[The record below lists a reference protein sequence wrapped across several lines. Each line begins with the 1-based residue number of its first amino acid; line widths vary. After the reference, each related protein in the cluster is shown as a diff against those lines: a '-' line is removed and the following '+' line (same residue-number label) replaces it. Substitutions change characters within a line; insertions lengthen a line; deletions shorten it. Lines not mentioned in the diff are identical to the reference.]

1 MRVGLKWE
9 AGLALA
15 CFLAGLSANLALF
28 QEISSGALSE
38 HESVSLFVCP
48 QDECAEQL
56 IEFIGSAEKSV
67 HVMIYSL
74 TKEEIAEALAEARKR
89 GLDVRVVM
97 DKTQAAGP
105 YSKDEFL
112 AEHGVPVKLVD
123 PEGYAI
129 MHHKVTIVDGSA
141 FSTGSFNYSE
151 NADSGSAENLLLVH
165 SEAMASRMEQE
176 FEALWNAG

>member
-1 MRVGLKWE
+1 MGVGLKYAEW
-9 AGLALA
+9 LALA
-15 CFLAGLSANLALF
+15 CFVAGFSANTVLF
-28 QEISSGALSE
+28 HGTSNSMLPE

-56 IEFIGSAEKSV
+56 IGFIDSAEKNV

-74 TKEEIAEALAEARKR
+74 TKEEIAEAITKARKR

-112 AEHGVPVKLVD
+112 TEHGVPVKLVD

-129 MHHKVTIVDGSA
+129 MHHKVTIVDSQA

-151 NADSGSAENLLLVH
+151 NADSGSAENLLIVYND
-165 SEAMASRMEQE
+165 EMAQRMERE